1 MAIRIVRL
9 GAPRE
14 PEEGPRFATLR
25 RPACRP
31 RRTSRSGAIAPMNPT
46 VTARY
51 SDNCWLRRVQLAPR
65 LPSGRVER
73 SAARVATMEGVLS
86 GAMAHVHPDSSPG
99 QLAVRATVH
108 CLTGCGIGEV
118 LGMVMGTRF
127 GWSNATAVIV
137 STGLAFVF
145 GYALTLVPLRR
156 SGLPWATAVSLALAA
171 DTLSITLMEI
181 VDNGVVLVIPR
192 AMAASMESPRFWGSL
207 ALSLA
212 LAGLAAFPLNKWLIL
227 KGRGHAVVHGHHG
240 GTSDAHHH

>member
-1 MAIRIVRL
+1 
-9 GAPRE
+9 
-14 PEEGPRFATLR
+14 
-25 RPACRP
+25 
-31 RRTSRSGAIAPMNPT
+31 
-46 VTARY
+46 
-51 SDNCWLRRVQLAPR
+51 
-65 LPSGRVER
+65 
-73 SAARVATMEGVLS
+73 
-86 GAMAHVHPDSSPG
+86 MAHVHPDSSPG

-108 CLTGCGIGEV
+108 CLTGCAIGEV
-118 LGMVMGTRF
+118 LGMVMGTRL

-181 VDNGVVLVIPR
+181 VDNGVMLVIPR

-207 ALSLA
+207 VLSLA